1 MYGTPE
7 VSWFWRPHVMTPEQE
22 ALEVAS
28 ARETARETLYDG
40 LYLRSVTLAGPF
52 DRLPP
57 EVREQKL
64 AQARNMAA
72 AYARDVLFLEANA
85 LKGCRG
91 LRRGLVP

>member
-7 VSWFWRPHVMTPEQE
+7 VSWFWKPFAMTPEQ
-22 ALEVAS
+22 ADLEVAS
-28 ARETARETLYDG
+28 ARESAQETLYDG
-40 LYLRSVTLAGPF
+40 LYLRSVSLAGPF
-52 DRLPP
+52 DRPPP

-64 AQARNMAA
+64 VHARNMAA

-91 LRRGLVP
+91 LRRGLIP